1 MLCGVLWTSN
11 EEGERDVSEGDSGEN
26 EDGLET
32 LGEWGRRLVGASA
45 AIPREALEFLG
56 RPTLGQRRGPSG
68 GSAPGEMIVPTDAPE
83 PVIRVMSFAP
93 EALEERVLEGAEGC
107 REIAETPGHV
117 VWFDVEG
124 FGSQPILQEIGE
136 QLGIHPLAMADVVHV
151 PQRPKAELYG
161 DRLLVITQM
170 ARISEDGEV
179 MVEQVSLVL
188 GPGWVASFQERP
200 GDVFDPVRAR
210 IRASST
216 RIRSRGADFLLYA
229 LVDAVVDGFFPV
241 VESLGAVVEALEEDI
256 IVNTNVAAL
265 TRLHATRR
273 TLLTLHRIQWRQRD
287 AVNSL
292 LRDED
297 LPIDSSVMPY
307 LRDAHDHAFQTLDAI
322 ETYREMVAGLMD
334 LYLSSAS
341 HRMNEVMKM
350 LTIVATI
357 FIPLTFLAGVYGMN
371 FDDMPE
377 LHWRFGYPAFWAGMV
392 AIALGLVVWFRSR
405 GWLGGT
411 RRGRR

>member
-1 MLCGVLWTSN
+1 
-11 EEGERDVSEGDSGEN
+11 
-26 EDGLET
+26 
-32 LGEWGRRLVGASA
+32 
-45 AIPREALEFLG
+45 
-56 RPTLGQRRGPSG
+56 
-68 GSAPGEMIVPTDAPE
+68 MIVPTGAPE
-83 PVIRVMSFAP
+83 PVIRVMNFGP
-93 EALEERVLEGAEGC
+93 KELEERVLDRPEQCGEVVG
-107 REIAETPGHV
+107 TPGRV
-117 VWFDVEG
+117 VWFDVQG

-170 ARISEDGEV
+170 ARVSEISNV
-179 MVEQVSLVL
+179 IVEQVSLVL

-200 GDVFDPVRAR
+200 GDVFDPIRAR
-210 IRASST
+210 IRSSST
-216 RIRSRGADFLLYA
+216 RIRSLGPDFLLYA
-229 LVDAVVDGFFPV
+229 LVDAVIDGYFEV
-241 VESLGAVVEALEEDI
+241 VESLGAIVESLEEDVI
-256 IVNTNVAAL
+256 TSSDVACL

-297 LPIDSSVMPY
+297 LPISMAVKPY

-322 ETYREMVAGLMD
+322 ETYREMVGGLMD
-334 LYLSSAS
+334 LYMSSAS
-341 HRMNEVMKM
+341 HRMNEVMKT

-357 FIPLTFLAGVYGMN
+357 FIPLTFMTGVYGMN

-377 LHWRFGYPAFWAGMV
+377 LHWRWGYPGFWAAMAG
-392 AIALGLVVWFRSR
+392 LGLGLLVWFRSR
-405 GWLGGT
+405 GWLGGGPD
-411 RRGRR
+411 GRD